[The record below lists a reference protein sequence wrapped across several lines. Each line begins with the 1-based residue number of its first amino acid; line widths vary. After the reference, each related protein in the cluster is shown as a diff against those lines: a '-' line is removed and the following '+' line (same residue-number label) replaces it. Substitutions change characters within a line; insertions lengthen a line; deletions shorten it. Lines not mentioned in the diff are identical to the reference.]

1 MKNASCGLLRGFAI
15 MINETNVEG
24 LNTPFQEDMK
34 KYREMLEKLNLLK
47 GKILALDSESD
58 SLREEFIL
66 EGNNLDR
73 LKREIIEG
81 IFGE

>member
-1 MKNASCGLLRGFAI
+1 

-34 KYREMLEKLNLLK
+34 KYREMSERLNLLRDK
-47 GKILALDSESD
+47 FTDLDLESN
-58 SLREEFIL
+58 SLKEEFIL
-66 EGNNLDR
+66 ERDNLDR

-81 IFGE
+81 IFGK

>member
-1 MKNASCGLLRGFAI
+1 
-15 MINETNVEG
+15 MINETNVEC

>member
-1 MKNASCGLLRGFAI
+1 

-81 IFGE
+81 IFGDKHAPKYLSLL

>member
-1 MKNASCGLLRGFAI
+1 

-66 EGNNLDR
+66 ERDNLDR

-81 IFGE
+81 IFGK

>member
-1 MKNASCGLLRGFAI
+1 

-34 KYREMLEKLNLLK
+34 KYREMSERLNLLRDK
-47 GKILALDSESD
+47 FTALDLESN
-58 SLREEFIL
+58 SLKDEFIL
-66 EGNNLDR
+66 ERDNLDR

-81 IFGE
+81 IFGK